1 MSQVI
6 VRFQSLVLHEEG
18 DASTIHFEIE
28 DDDAITRSKASI
40 VAKPSGLVDV
50 GAPHRYAGRIDQTA
64 FAAVVRRIHDEQTRA
79 LEKLGAM
86 PRASCIVALNEAAI
100 PIAER
105 DTAVG
110 W

>member
-6 VRFQSLVLHEEG
+6 LRFQSLVLHEDG

-40 VAKPSGLVDV
+40 LQKPSGQILV
-50 GAPHRYAGRIDQTA
+50 GAPHRYAAIDQDA
-64 FAAVVRRIHDEQTRA
+64 FADVVRRIHDDQTRLLA
-79 LEKLGAM
+79 SLGAT
-86 PRASCIVALNEAAI
+86 PLASCIVALDDGAI
-100 PIAER
+100 VIPER
-105 DTAVG
+105 STAVG

>member
-6 VRFQSLVLHEEG
+6 VRFQSLVLHEDG

-28 DDDAITRSKASI
+28 DDDAITRSRASI
-40 VAKPSGLVDV
+40 VPRPSGQLDV
-50 GAPHRYAGRIDQTA
+50 GVPHRYAGRIDQAA
-64 FAAVVRRIHDEQTRA
+64 FADVVRRIHDEQTHV

-86 PRASCIVALNEAAI
+86 PRASCIVALNEVAI